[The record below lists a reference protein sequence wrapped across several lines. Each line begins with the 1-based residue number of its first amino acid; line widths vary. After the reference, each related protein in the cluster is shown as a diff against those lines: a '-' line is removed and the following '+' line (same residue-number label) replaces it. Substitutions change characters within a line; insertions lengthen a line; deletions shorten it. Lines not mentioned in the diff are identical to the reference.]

1 MLASTNVTVL
11 LRQLRSGDQATR
23 DLLAEAIYPELR
35 RIAGHQFRRE
45 RREHQLQPTALVHEA
60 YLRLAGNEAQ
70 NWESRAHFFGAAAA
84 SMRRILIDQARA
96 RRAEKRGGDQTA
108 RDTGPAIAVEAA
120 PSIDLL
126 ALDHALTELAK
137 VSPRQARI
145 VELRYFGGLTVPETA
160 EALGINARTV
170 DRDWAT
176 ARAWLRRRLRT

>member
-1 MLASTNVTVL
+1 MSVGTNVTVL

-23 DLLAEAIYPELR
+23 NLLAEVIYPELR
-35 RIAGHQFRRE
+35 RIAGRQFKGE

-60 YLRLAGNEAQ
+60 YLRLAGNHAQ

-84 SMRRILIDQARA
+84 SMRRILIDHARA
-96 RRAEKRGGDQTA
+96 RRADKRGGDQA
-108 RDTGPAIAVEAA
+108 AADVGQAVTMAGA
-120 PSIDLL
+120 PSIDVL
-126 ALDHALTELAK
+126 ALDLALTELARR
-137 VSPRQARI
+137 SPRQARI

-176 ARAWLRRRLRT
+176 AKAWLRRRLRT